1 MTHESIRGL
10 SISALKEILF
20 TNHVNAGQILEKS
33 DLVQKVYTLV
43 DAERKERERQRQAEE
58 REDMERVQRVEE
70 ARKQR
75 EERERA
81 EQQDNKA
88 DGDDTPEMDNA
99 GGSPS
104 PAPSSP
110 PKSTAAPPPTKGSF
124 SSLERTGLCVICQDE
139 EANIAIVDCGHMSM
153 CRECADLIMSS
164 SRECPLCRTRIITEQ
179 RLLRIYKT

>member
-10 SISALKEILF
+10 SIGALKEILF

-33 DLVQKVYTLV
+33 DLVQKVFTLV

-58 REDMERVQRVEE
+58 REEMERVQRLEE
-70 ARKQR
+70 ARRQR

-81 EQQDNKA
+81 EEHGHETGGGDGDTSADMESGPGA
-88 DGDDTPEMDNA
+88 DGAEGTTPPV
-99 GGSPS
+99 S
-104 PAPSSP
+104 SSP

-139 EANIAIVDCGHMSM
+139 EANIAIVDCG
-153 CRECADLIMSS
+153 
-164 SRECPLCRTRIITEQ
+164 
-179 RLLRIYKT
+179 